1 MENQTIPEQTKSC
14 EHCKHFHRHYVKFG
28 HNKYAPLSCGHCSN
42 PHLRDKKAETPA
54 CHRFAKKPG
63 T

>member
-1 MENQTIPEQTKSC
+1 MENQTIPEQSQRC
-14 EHCKHFHRHYVKFG
+14 EHCKHFHRHYVKIG
-28 HNKYAPLSCGHCSN
+28 RSKYSPLYCGHCSN
-42 PHLRDKKAETPA
+42 PHLRDKTVETPA